1 MGDVILSTP
10 VLSAIKRSFPTASIT
25 MLVAPAAE
33 QLVAGHPHLDAILT
47 DDEAGEHGG
56 MAGLLKLAKRIRASR
71 FDAAIVL
78 HPTLRLA
85 LVCALSRIP
94 VRLGTAYRAYSF
106 LFNIRVKQHRK
117 KSGRHEMDLN
127 LDLVSAIGAKLDAVE
142 FFFHIPQAARDRVG
156 YVLKERAIDPQQGY
170 IVLHPGS
177 GSSALDWSA
186 ENFGELAKRIFDE
199 WNIPIV
205 ITGSKGEKELVDRVI
220 AHAHTAV
227 VRLDGQ
233 LDIKELACVL
243 EKTYVV
249 VANSTGPLHLA
260 VALGT
265 EVVGLYCPIEACLPA
280 RWGPYNRPDSVL
292 MPREQV
298 CTTCTKSD
306 CKFGNCMSLITVE
319 QVFKKVQEKL
329 GRTYAVKAI

>member
-1 MGDVILSTP
+1 
-10 VLSAIKRSFPTASIT
+10 

-56 MAGLLKLAKRIRASR
+56 MAGLLKLAKRIRAGR

-85 LVCALSRIP
+85 LLCVLSRIP

-117 KSGRHEMDLN
+117 KSGRHELDLN
-127 LDLVSAIGAKLDAVE
+127 LDLISAIGAKLDRVE
-142 FFFHIPQAARDRVG
+142 FCFHTPQAAQERASHL
-156 YVLKERAIDPQQGY
+156 LKERAIDPQQEY

-177 GSSALDWSA
+177 GGSALDWPAAS
-186 ENFGELAKRIFDE
+186 FGKLAKRIFDE
-199 WNIPIV
+199 WNIPVV
-205 ITGSKGEKELVDRVI
+205 ITGSRGEKELVDRVV
-220 AHAHTAV
+220 AHAHTDV

-243 EKTYVV
+243 EKASVV

-265 EVVGLYCPIEACLPA
+265 EVVGLYCPIEACLPN

-292 MPREQV
+292 MPRAEI
-298 CTTCTKSD
+298 CTTCKKKD
-306 CKFGNCMSLITVE
+306 CTFGNCMSLITVE
-319 QVFKKVQEKL
+319 QVFEKVQEKL
-329 GRTYAVKAI
+329 GRTHAVKVV